1 MLKLTL
7 HPGDFI
13 DIGED
18 IRVVFSGGSANNI
31 HLLVD
36 APREMNIARNTAQKK
51 SANNN
56 NNANN
61 YTQED
66 TSGNNN
72 GQNSTADNGTA
83 HNSVVNNN
91 TAYKGTAG
99 NNATGNS
106 RKPSKYYA
114 EPKLSAQAQKEIVEI
129 IKQEKKNRRNNLP
142 ATWEN

>member
-51 SANNN
+51 
-56 NNANN
+56 NAN
-61 YTQED
+61 
-66 TSGNNN
+66 
-72 GQNSTADNGTA
+72 
-83 HNSVVNNN
+83 
-91 TAYKGTAG
+91 
-99 NNATGNS
+99 
-106 RKPSKYYA
+106 YYA

-129 IKQEKKNRRNNLP
+129 IKKEKKNRRNSQPTTEGN
-142 ATWEN
+142 

>member
-51 SANNN
+51 NANSNNDENNNTQENTANNN
-56 NNANN
+56 
-61 YTQED
+61 TV
-66 TSGNNN
+66 NN
-72 GQNSTADNGTA
+72 GIVNNSTT
-83 HNSVVNNN
+83 HNSVAKNN
-91 TAYKGTAG
+91 TTS
-99 NNATGNS
+99 NS

-129 IKQEKKNRRNNLP
+129 IKQEKKNRRNSQPTTEGN
-142 ATWEN
+142 